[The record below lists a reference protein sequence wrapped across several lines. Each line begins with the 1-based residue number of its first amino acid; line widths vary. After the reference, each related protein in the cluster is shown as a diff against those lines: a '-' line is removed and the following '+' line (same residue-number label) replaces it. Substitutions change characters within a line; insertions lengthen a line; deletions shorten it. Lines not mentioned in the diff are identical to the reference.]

1 MELSLKIE
9 LTDRRNSGESR
20 ALFNI
25 LFLMFCFFLFFFS
38 TENLG
43 GPERGPERGP
53 EGGPERGSRKGG
65 PRFVYTLSQATLPGF
80 GWIFFE
86 LNHFVSICHLQ
97 NGEVFLRFRKFL
109 RPLDCNAEL
118 CWVVFLCLGT

>member
-25 LFLMFCFFLFFFS
+25 LFLMFCFFFYFFS

-43 GPERGPERGP
+43 GGGGPERSPERGP
-53 EGGPERGSRKGG
+53 EGGPEGGSRKGG
-65 PRFVYTLSQATLPGF
+65 PRFVYTQRKVHREIRENTLAENCASCRASWFIFLTQLSSL
-80 GWIFFE
+80 
-86 LNHFVSICHLQ
+86 
-97 NGEVFLRFRKFL
+97 
-109 RPLDCNAEL
+109 
-118 CWVVFLCLGT
+118 